1 MLEIPEAAVMADQL
15 NQTITGKTIQK
26 VVVAQNPHGFAW
38 YFGDPQTY
46 ALALTGRSIG
56 TSQSLGGL
64 VEIQTEDK
72 FLLFSDGINLR
83 FHQKSEDQPLKHQ
96 FFMAFEDNSAI
107 SATVAMYGGISCF
120 APSEFDNPYYEVAA
134 QKPSPLTEDFDNAY
148 FSHLFLPELD
158 KLSLKA
164 FLATEQRIPGLGN
177 GVLQDILFQ
186 ARLHPKRKVGSLSQ
200 PEKETLFTSIKN
212 TLKDMIVKGGRDTEK
227 DLFGHAGGYPT
238 RMSKHTLGK
247 PCTECGSIIEKQ
259 AYMGGSIY
267 FCPGCQTI

>member
-1 MLEIPEAAVMADQL
+1 MLEIPEAAIVANQL
-15 NQTITGKTIQK
+15 NKTITEKTIQK

-38 YFGDPQTY
+38 YSGDPESFVQ
-46 ALALTGRSIG
+46 ALTGRSIG

-83 FHQKSEDQPLKHQ
+83 FHQSPEDQPLKHQ
-96 FFMAFEDNSAI
+96 FLMEFEDHSSVSAI
-107 SATVAMYGGISCF
+107 VAMYGGISCIL
-120 APSEFDNPYYEVAA
+120 PREYDNPYYLVAM
-134 QKPSPLTEDFDNAY
+134 QKPSPLAEAFDAGYY
-148 FSHLFLPELD
+148 FSLFLPEMD

-186 ARLHPKRKVGSLSQ
+186 ARLHPKRKVGSLSR
-200 PEKETLFTSIKN
+200 PEKDILFQAIKTTLN
-212 TLKDMIVKGGRDTEK
+212 EMTLKGGRDTEK
-227 DLFGHAGGYPT
+227 DLLGNPGGYT
-238 RMSKHTLGK
+238 TKMSKNTVGK
-247 PCTECGSIIEKQ
+247 PCKICNTIVEKQ

-267 FCPGCQTI
+267 FCPGCQVI